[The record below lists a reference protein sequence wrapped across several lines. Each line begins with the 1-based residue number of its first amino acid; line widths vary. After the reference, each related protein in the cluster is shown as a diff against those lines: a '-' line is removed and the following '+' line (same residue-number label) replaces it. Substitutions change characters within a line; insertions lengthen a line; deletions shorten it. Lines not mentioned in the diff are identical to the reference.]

1 MLRQRCHGASV
12 PGLLMIQKSTHTI
25 KPVILCGG
33 SGTRLW
39 PMSRKLYPKQFLP
52 LASGTHSLLQETMLR
67 AGAVS
72 GGASAIVVSN
82 EEHRF
87 LVADQLATIHA
98 EALQMLEPAGR
109 NTAAAVAAAAIATEA
124 EDPILVVLS
133 SDHAIGDLAAFGDA
147 VRRAASLADAGY
159 LVTFG
164 ISPTHAETGFGY
176 IERGDPLREDP
187 AAFGIARFVEKP
199 PADRAQAL
207 IDTGRAYWNS
217 GMFAFRS
224 RRLVEEMQKF
234 RPDILAATRR
244 AVAESSRDLGFLR
257 LGREAFMAC
266 PSEAIDRAVMERTD
280 RAAVI
285 PAGFPWSDVGS
296 WMALWELSAKDA
308 CGNAVQGDVRL
319 QDTRNSLVYSGHR
332 LVATLGVDNLV
343 IVETSDA
350 LLVADRSRSQDVRD
364 IVEGMHGTDRTE
376 HLSHTRVHRPWGYFE
391 NLDSGPGF
399 LVKRIMVKPGAALS
413 LQMHHHRAEH
423 WVVVSGSARVTR
435 GTEVSLLERNQ
446 SVYIPLGSTHRLEN
460 PSVDEPLHLIE
471 VQSGDSISEDDIVR
485 FEDRY
490 KR

>member
-1 MLRQRCHGASV
+1 MTNTSSPV
-12 PGLLMIQKSTHTI
+12 V
-25 KPVILCGG
+25 KPVVLCGG

-52 LASGTHSLLQETMLR
+52 LVSGTQSLLQETMLR
-67 AGAVS
+67 ASSVS
-72 GGASAIVVSN
+72 GGTTAIVVCN

-87 LVADQLATIHA
+87 LVADQLATINA
-98 EALQMLEPAGR
+98 DALQMLEPVGR
-109 NTAAAVAAAAIATEA
+109 NTAAAVAAAAVATEA
-124 EDPILVVLS
+124 EDPVLIVLS
-133 SDHAIGDLAAFGDA
+133 SDHAIGDLTAFGVA
-147 VRRAASLADAGY
+147 VKRAAKLADAGY

-164 ISPTHAETGFGY
+164 IQPTHPETGFGY
-176 IERGDPLREDP
+176 IERGDPLNED
-187 AAFGIARFVEKP
+187 AAAYRIARFVEKP
-199 PADRAQAL
+199 QADRAQAL

-224 RRLVEEMQKF
+224 RRLLEEMQKF

-244 AVAESSRDLGFLR
+244 AVAESSKDMGFLR
-257 LGREAFMAC
+257 LGREAFVAC

-285 PAGFPWSDVGS
+285 PAEFPWSDVGS
-296 WMALWELSAKDA
+296 WGALWELSAKDSE
-308 CGNAVQGDVRL
+308 GNAVQGDVRL

-350 LLVADRSRSQDVRD
+350 LLVADRARSQEVRD

-423 WVVVSGSARVTR
+423 WVVVSGKARVTS
-435 GTEVSLLERNQ
+435 GTAVSLLERNQ
-446 SVYIPLGSTHRLEN
+446 SVYIPLGATHRLEN
-460 PSVDEPLHLIE
+460 PSPDEPLHLIE
-471 VQSGDSISEDDIVR
+471 VQSGDTISEDDIVR

-490 KR
+490 QR